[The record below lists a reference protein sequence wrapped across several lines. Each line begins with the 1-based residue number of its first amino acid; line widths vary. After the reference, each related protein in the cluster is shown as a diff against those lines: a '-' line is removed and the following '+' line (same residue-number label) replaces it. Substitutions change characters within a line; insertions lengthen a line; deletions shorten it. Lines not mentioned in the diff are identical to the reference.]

1 MKVPLIATLTAA
13 IAAIASPTHARASQT
28 NPASAC
34 AQSTHIGTA
43 SPDLYCVDLVP
54 TPGLD
59 GITAHV
65 ALTSVP
71 SPFGVAVNQN
81 GNHLYGLTF
90 DITGLPDPATLG
102 DYTSYVA
109 WVTTPLL
116 FPTRKLGVVGNGT
129 TVFDTIDFDQFL
141 ILVSAEANG
150 NLDEREGRLVLRGG
164 SPSTRMQPPDLME
177 FLLGATRV
185 DTSGTH
191 HMHGASLGDGWV
203 RPPMPAGITMLPALM
218 ALEPPDVTPYLPD
231 AGKAGD
237 VHDAV
242 PRRTVR
248 LNDGDTLSL
257 EANFVRRTI
266 RGRTFLMYGFN
277 GQYPGPLIWVP
288 QDATIHVN
296 FTNRIDWPTS
306 VHWHGVRLENAF
318 DGVPGVTQEPI
329 QPGETF
335 YYRIHFRDAGLYWYH
350 PHHREDVQKDLGL
363 YGNMMVRSSR
373 ADYYSPA
380 NREEVLML
388 DDILMTDS
396 TLIPFGLE
404 RATHSMMGRFGNVF
418 LMNGEPE
425 YEITVDRGTVIRLF
439 LTNVSNTRTFNL
451 ALPGARLKAVG
462 SDVGT
467 YEREQWVDQ
476 IVISPAER
484 FIIHAQFLESGS
496 YPITNRVQAIDH
508 INGRFIPQVDTLG
521 WIHARPEEVATDL
534 ATSFNVL
541 REDRFT
547 QTEIDEYRPLFDR
560 PVDHHFSLTMEAN
573 SLPFVVERLMQF
585 DSAYF
590 NPVEWS
596 GTMPMMNW
604 ASTGEQIR
612 WILRDLDTGRE
623 NEEIEWQWD
632 VGQVVKIRVANE
644 RQAFHAMQH
653 PIHIHGQRFLVLEQN
668 GVTNTNLVW
677 KDTMLLPV
685 GSSADILLELS
696 NPGRWMIHC
705 HISEHLESGMKT
717 VFTVN

>member
-1 MKVPLIATLTAA
+1 
-13 IAAIASPTHARASQT
+13 
-28 NPASAC
+28 
-34 AQSTHIGTA
+34 
-43 SPDLYCVDLVP
+43 
-54 TPGLD
+54 
-59 GITAHV
+59 
-65 ALTSVP
+65 
-71 SPFGVAVNQN
+71 
-81 GNHLYGLTF
+81 
-90 DITGLPDPATLG
+90 
-102 DYTSYVA
+102 
-109 WVTTPLL
+109 
-116 FPTRKLGVVGNGT
+116 
-129 TVFDTIDFDQFL
+129 
-141 ILVSAEANG
+141 
-150 NLDEREGRLVLRGG
+150 
-164 SPSTRMQPPDLME
+164 
-177 FLLGATRV
+177 
-185 DTSGTH
+185 
-191 HMHGASLGDGWV
+191 
-203 RPPMPAGITMLPALM
+203 
-218 ALEPPDVTPYLPD
+218 
-231 AGKAGD
+231 
-237 VHDAV
+237 
-242 PRRTVR
+242 
-248 LNDGDTLSL
+248 
-257 EANFVRRTI
+257 
-266 RGRTFLMYGFN
+266 
-277 GQYPGPLIWVP
+277 
-288 QDATIHVN
+288 
-296 FTNRIDWPTS
+296 
-306 VHWHGVRLENAF
+306 
-318 DGVPGVTQEPI
+318 
-329 QPGETF
+329 
-335 YYRIHFRDAGLYWYH
+335 
-350 PHHREDVQKDLGL
+350 
-363 YGNMMVRSSR
+363 
-373 ADYYSPA
+373 
-380 NREEVLML
+380 
-388 DDILMTDS
+388 
-396 TLIPFGLE
+396 
-404 RATHSMMGRFGNVF
+404 
-418 LMNGEPE
+418 MNGEPE